1 MDRMGQKYVGE
12 LNRDK
17 CEKKGGAIAQGIDV
31 ESNDKC
37 GREKLIIQGIGQR
50 GMEQGWNKKC
60 RRKKEQER

>member
-37 GREKLIIQGIGQR
+37 GRESS
-50 GMEQGWNKKC
+50 
-60 RRKKEQER
+60 